1 MGLDTEE
8 IMVSSN
14 YTISECAS
22 CHMTATFAGNGNC
35 LPKCRATSS
44 GGSPYT
50 EAHHIALVKSKVATS
65 GKVGILFDFRYARKV
80 TA

>member
-22 CHMTATFAGNGNC
+22 CHMTATFAGNGNFYEK
-35 LPKCRATSS
+35 L
-44 GGSPYT
+44 
-50 EAHHIALVKSKVATS
+50 EAKA
-65 GKVGILFDFRYARKV
+65 
-80 TA
+80 